1 MMLPREGYV
10 LSEIFVIVRRFLQ
23 TLQAH
28 KLNMIK
34 REKLARHPRTTW
46 RIWACDVTL
55 TSRILRSQSPA
66 EPTRPWW
73 TRVSPPP
80 PPPPAG
86 VEPKSLSWQ
95 LYQFIF
101 TGQLEVKTGLEWV
114 GTDATSNS
122 PIMARFWYII
132 DGIEIYKKRN
142 NYANLLNC
150 AC

>member
-1 MMLPREGYV
+1 MAD
-10 LSEIFVIVRRFLQ
+10 LSVW
-23 TLQAH
+23 
-28 KLNMIK
+28 
-34 REKLARHPRTTW
+34 RH
-46 RIWACDVTL
+46 ADFENFEVTE
-55 TSRILRSQSPA
+55 SGRA
-66 EPTRPWW
+66 Y
-73 TRVSPPP
+73 PPVMNSSI
-80 PPPPAG
+80 PPPAG